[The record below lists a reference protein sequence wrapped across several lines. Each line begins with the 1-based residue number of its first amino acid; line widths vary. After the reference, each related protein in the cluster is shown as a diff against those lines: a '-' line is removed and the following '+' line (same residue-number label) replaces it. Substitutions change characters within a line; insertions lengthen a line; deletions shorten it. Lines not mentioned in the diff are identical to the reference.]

1 MAVRGEVWPSSP
13 ALHYGGLSLGA
24 EQPGPADTPLESSTP
39 STSPIVSM
47 IYRSPGSASGAKEV
61 SLTNAGTMTKKYS
74 PIFVDSVYQA
84 LLASFWR
91 RKALAKFLRQCHIS
105 DRFLA
110 GWGDQESKR
119 DLLDRLFAKL
129 DDVPSSQEIIGEMAH
144 ILAEQ
149 EHFPDLERWEDS
161 PEKIQ
166 VARKAVARL
175 RDQVRQ
181 LEEAV
186 VDARA
191 REVSKERLR
200 EVANERRRSALDL
213 TKLNERLLEMTGR
226 MGTQQAGYDFQ
237 VWFYDLMAFCEIS
250 NRRPYVHDGR
260 QIDGSITHQGTTY
273 LIELKFTNEQASAI
287 DVDTFHKKVTDKADN
302 TMGIMISMAG
312 YSSTA
317 AKNASGPRTPL
328 LLLDH
333 AHVYL
338 VLTGTME
345 FGAVLE
351 RVRRHSSQTSEAYL
365 KVEDFGG

>member
-1 MAVRGEVWPSSP
+1 MA
-13 ALHYGGLSLGA
+13 
-24 EQPGPADTPLESSTP
+24 
-39 STSPIVSM
+39 
-47 IYRSPGSASGAKEV
+47 
-61 SLTNAGTMTKKYS
+61 KKYS

-105 DRFLA
+105 DQFLA

-129 DDVPSSQEIIGEMAH
+129 EEAPRGQDIIGEMAS
-144 ILAEQ
+144 ILAQQ

-161 PEKIQ
+161 AEKELA
-166 VARKAVARL
+166 ARKAVARL
-175 RDQVRQ
+175 REQVRQ
-181 LEEAV
+181 LDQAAADEK
-186 VDARA
+186 ARA
-191 REVSKERLR
+191 ASRERLR
-200 EVANERRRSALDL
+200 EVATERSRSALEL
-213 TKLNERLLEMTGR
+213 AKLNDRLVEMTKRVGS
-226 MGTQQAGYDFQ
+226 QQAGYDFQ
-237 VWFYDLMAFCEIS
+237 GWFYDLMDFCEIP

-273 LIELKFTNEQASAI
+273 LVELKFTSEQASAT

-302 TMGIMISMAG
+302 TMGIMVSMSG

-317 AKNASGPRTPL
+317 AKSASGPRTPL

-333 AHVYL
+333 AHIYL
-338 VLTGTME
+338 VLTGSME
-345 FGAVLE
+345 FRAVLE

-365 KVEDFGG
+365 RAEDFGG